1 LQIKNKSI
9 SQGAFMQFFKVTVI
23 LTAVFIGIAGCSSKP
38 ETKDFPKSA
47 NAKQEITNLNLAVE
61 NARGEDYDL
70 LAPVSYSEARNSLS
84 DARKMEK
91 EDKNNDKVLKEVA
104 LGQAYLDR
112 AKEISAK
119 NRRKLQD
126 VLIARKA
133 AINANANTLI
143 PKQFSKLDRKVKAE
157 TTKIENDKDDELK
170 ENRNDFITGYMAL
183 ELAAIKKIHLGE
195 SKILIDQAI
204 TNGARDLTPK
214 TLANTNEKY
223 KETEEFITQ
232 NRYNTVEIQPRA
244 AAVLAEAR
252 KLEATTASARGLS
265 AATPEEIALRM
276 QSEESRLTETEN
288 ALAAEQ
294 GTNVALAASNTEMSK
309 DQKLN
314 AIYEEARTKFSP
326 DEAEVYKQ
334 GKNLVIRLR
343 SLEFP
348 TAQAV
353 IKGENFALLKKVD
366 DVIESFDKS
375 TVTVEGH
382 TDSTGGKKINQ
393 KLSDERAEAVKKY
406 LEANASDKVVEFDS
420 KGFGY
425 EKPLASNKTPE
436 GRAQNRRVDVVI
448 EPVQL

>member
-1 LQIKNKSI
+1 
-9 SQGAFMQFFKVTVI
+9 MQFFKVTVI